1 MRGCFDGKMARECNY
16 TPFVCSVLFF
26 VALFVCVFVY
36 TFIRDHGALHH
47 RTAASRG
54 EHKWKKNNKT
64 PNSTFQYP
72 LPHPCVYW
80 CWYGKN
86 ESHILWLHP
95 GTPPSRNKKKQTYI
109 NTHTRTNEKSVEN
122 MYTRSCPTRKIT
134 VIGRGGV
141 APAPAELLGARGS
154 EPGERKNKSGKN
166 VYMSTMKM
174 CIPFGY
180 HRVHKA
186 HLPPPCAHLIIV
198 ARRK

>member
-1 MRGCFDGKMARECNY
+1 MQLHTFCMF
-16 TPFVCSVLFF
+16 CSVLCGS
-26 VALFVCVFVY
+26 VCVCF
-36 TFIRDHGALHH
+36 
-47 RTAASRG
+47 
-54 EHKWKKNNKT
+54 
-64 PNSTFQYP
+64 
-72 LPHPCVYW
+72 CV
-80 CWYGKN
+80 
-86 ESHILWLHP
+86 HIHAGSWR
-95 GTPPSRNKKKQTYI
+95 PPSPYSSPAGGSINGRKIIKPPIQPFSTLSPTHVCIGVGMVKTSPIFSGCTRVRHPLEIKKANIHKH
-109 NTHTRTNEKSVEN
+109 THTRTNEKSVEN
-122 MYTRSCPTRKIT
+122 MYIRSCPTRKIT

-174 CIPFGY
+174 CVPFGY